1 MADVRLAVVI
11 AARGSALNG
20 GGRDKMFD
28 PRGRADDTL
37 PESIGSFSR
46 YLAAL
51 SIACVLAALS
61 LPASGQAGELQL
73 WSYDVAGA
81 QMLFAGGN
89 AGDADRPY
97 AQSGTLVPG
106 TYGFFLNISRQT
118 G

>member
-1 MADVRLAVVI
+1 MGDVRLAVLI

-20 GGRDKMFD
+20 DGRDKMFD

-37 PESIGSFSR
+37 PKSIGPVSR
-46 YLAAL
+46 YLAPL

-81 QMLFAGGN
+81 HMLFAGGN
-89 AGDADRPY
+89 AGDADQTY
-97 AQSGTLVPG
+97 ARSGTLVP
-106 TYGFFLNISRQT
+106 
-118 G
+118 